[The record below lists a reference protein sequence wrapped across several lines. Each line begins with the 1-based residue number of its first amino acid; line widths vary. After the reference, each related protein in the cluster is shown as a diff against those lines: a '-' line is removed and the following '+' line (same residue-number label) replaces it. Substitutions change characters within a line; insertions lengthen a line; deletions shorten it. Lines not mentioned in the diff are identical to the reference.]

1 MRVSSS
7 WNRILA
13 EDCNSVSINIIENN
27 SSNNSSAK
35 FVSTDSVFD
44 AIPHSG
50 EQFTS
55 GKKVST
61 PVLFWRI
68 VLFALSRA
76 VVAPLE
82 RSSVL
87 SWELS
92 GSWPRRS
99 LAPALVDRRFD
110 RTDLM
115 HHTQPYHTA
124 WALRHFIPTAEFEFR
139 AQEKWPIS
147 YSRISDR

>member
-68 VLFALSRA
+68 VLFRVESRRGRSARALECFELGAEWLMASSLIGSSSGWSSLRSNGPYAPHPTLPHRLSAPPFYPDGGIWISRA
-76 VVAPLE
+76 RKMANQLFKNF
-82 RSSVL
+82 
-87 SWELS
+87 
-92 GSWPRRS
+92 G
-99 LAPALVDRRFD
+99 
-110 RTDLM
+110 
-115 HHTQPYHTA
+115 
-124 WALRHFIPTAEFEFR
+124 
-139 AQEKWPIS
+139 
-147 YSRISDR
+147 